1 MTACLLL
8 STVQGLRRHGPGH
21 SILGAAHG
29 GGRPGGV
36 QSAAGEPC
44 YLWAFA
50 ALTASRGARRCYD
63 AYRARGAT
71 HHQALRAL
79 GNRLVGIL
87 YGWLAHRVA
96 YQEQVAWPTVHAA
109 A

>member
-8 STVQGLRRHGPGH
+8 STVHAFAGTAPVTP
-21 SILGAAHG
+21 ILGAAHG
-29 GGRPGGV
+29 GGRP
-36 QSAAGEPC
+36 AACNQRLVDAC
-44 YLWAFA
+44 YLWAFV
-50 ALTASRGARRCYD
+50 ALTASPGTRRCYD

-87 YGWLAHRVA
+87 HGCLAHRVA
-96 YQEQVAWPTVHAA
+96 
-109 A
+109 